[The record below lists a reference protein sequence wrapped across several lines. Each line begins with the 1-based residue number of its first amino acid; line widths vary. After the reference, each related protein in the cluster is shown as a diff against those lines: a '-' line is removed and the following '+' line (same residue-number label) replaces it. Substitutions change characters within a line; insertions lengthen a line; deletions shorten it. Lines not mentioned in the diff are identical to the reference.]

1 MLLRVSCVTILQRSL
16 VLLIIVYRLR
26 LTIWVSGFRLLW
38 IREIAFLK
46 IVSYILANKIV
57 DGKPAVDYFDDKI
70 DDQMI
75 LNEMHAA
82 AAANNDVILFNIDAK
97 AKDTV
102 GSDKQSILKVF
113 YAGLQRNARIY

>member
-1 MLLRVSCVTILQRSL
+1 M
-16 VLLIIVYRLR
+16 
-26 LTIWVSGFRLLW
+26 
-38 IREIAFLK
+38 
-46 IVSYILANKIV
+46 ANKIV

-113 YAGLQRNARIY
+113 MRASTKCKDLPTPIFGLLNLEWRLTEVGKMDAFKEQIKAINANHQVLDRVA